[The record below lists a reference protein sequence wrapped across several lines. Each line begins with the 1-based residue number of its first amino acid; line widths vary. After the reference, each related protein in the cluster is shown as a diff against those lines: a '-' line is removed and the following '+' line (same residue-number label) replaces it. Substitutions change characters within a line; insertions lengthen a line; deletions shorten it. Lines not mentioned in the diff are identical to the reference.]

1 MTTSGADSSSSEGKS
16 LFRLLTL
23 IRETQCEVEVVKPI
37 LDELEVM
44 RLCRSFGMMSLVNP
58 KDFDFDI
65 LDAREF
71 DEDFT
76 RFLQSDLLEN
86 KCQDKVRFKGLF
98 GKRAQVLA
106 TLVDMKVCS
115 ADILASLTELGE
127 GVYCVKIAVDSC
139 SDSSRDDTA

>member
-44 RLCRSFGMMSLVNP
+44 QLCRSFGMMSLVNP

-86 KCQDKVRFKGLF
+86 KCQDKW
-98 GKRAQVLA
+98 
-106 TLVDMKVCS
+106 
-115 ADILASLTELGE
+115 
-127 GVYCVKIAVDSC
+127 IAAVIQAEMTP
-139 SDSSRDDTA
+139 RK